1 MSLKSPGYVA
11 HGPFFPHR
19 SSSVASSAH
28 TEALSDGYFS
38 EVFDGEEAGETED
51 DDSAPLSDA
60 ITTLINAPLA
70 NTPSPTTVADKV
82 HNPSSSCQFLNIASD
97 YQ

>member
-1 MSLKSPGYVA
+1 MSLKSPGYGVS
-11 HGPFFPHR
+11 GSFFAQR

-28 TEALSDGYFS
+28 TEVLSDGYFS
-38 EVFDGEEAGETED
+38 EVFDGEEETEND
-51 DDSAPLSDA
+51 RAPLSDA

-82 HNPSSSCQFLNIASD
+82 RSPHFSGIDSD
-97 YQ
+97 HR